1 MKFKFVSRNAFR
13 DLARNLRRIVI
24 SKANAEEKDEQF
36 RRLYEQLKPQL
47 RENTR
52 LLNNQTAFS
61 SRCQHWNQL
70 DSRLYKPVRN
80 AKNPWLTLKQE
91 FEQELQQEFMCKPAD
106 DDAEAEAATAPA
118 LRMSLQAWPT
128 IDPKPAHR

>member
-61 SRCQHWNQL
+61 SSCQHWNQL
-70 DSRLYKPVRN
+70 DSRLYKPVKN
-80 AKNPWLTLKQE
+80 AKNPWLTLKRE
-91 FEQELQQEFMCKPAD
+91 FEQALKTTNNEELGTRVSK
-106 DDAEAEAATAPA
+106 
-118 LRMSLQAWPT
+118 SVAWFYNTPYL
-128 IDPKPAHR
+128 DYWVVDR

>member
-70 DSRLYKPVRN
+70 DSRLYKPVKN
-80 AKNPWLTLKQE
+80 VKNPWLTLKRE
-91 FEQELQQEFMCKPAD
+91 FEQALKTTNNEELGTRVSK
-106 DDAEAEAATAPA
+106 
-118 LRMSLQAWPT
+118 SVAWFYNTPYL
-128 IDPKPAHR
+128 DYWVVDR

>member
-61 SRCQHWNQL
+61 SL
-70 DSRLYKPVRN
+70 SALEPVESRLYKPVKTPR
-80 AKNPWLTLKQE
+80 T
-91 FEQELQQEFMCKPAD
+91 CG
-106 DDAEAEAATAPA
+106 
-118 LRMSLQAWPT
+118 
-128 IDPKPAHR
+128 

>member
-61 SRCQHWNQL
+61 SRYL
-70 DSRLYKPVRN
+70 L
-80 AKNPWLTLKQE
+80 L
-91 FEQELQQEFMCKPAD
+91 
-106 DDAEAEAATAPA
+106 
-118 LRMSLQAWPT
+118 
-128 IDPKPAHR
+128 